1 MRIVRQLLTESAL
14 LGLLAGAVGLMS
26 SWLLTKG
33 AAAMAANAFPAEYGT
48 VIFRVTPD
56 MGTFVFVFAVSM
68 IASLLFGLAP
78 ALESSRSAFAA
89 KLKGNQGTPSG
100 RSRRLGDVFI
110 AGQAC

>member
-1 MRIVRQLLTESAL
+1 V
-14 LGLLAGAVGLMS
+14 AGAVGLMS

-89 KLKGNQGTPSG
+89 SSRATRELLQVAAGACAMCSSPARLPSPW
-100 RSRRLGDVFI
+100 R
-110 AGQAC
+110 